1 MLKKRK
7 LISSLVRK
15 KQKGMAVIEAIP
27 VLFMLVMVFNF
38 SLGFFGAIHSGIL
51 NSIGSY
57 NYAFETFRYR
67 STLVYFRPGAGIDKN
82 YKLAGNRVHGVIR
95 DGSSE
100 ATSEEKNVWPAT
112 LRGITFNYVKDDPK
126 RNLAG
131 SEDSQRKYADRT
143 SSTNIW
149 FATSEYTPQESSSIQ
164 TPRIWLK
171 TVYGMCINA
180 DCCSEANNNCKRTGE

>member
-1 MLKKRK
+1 MLK
-7 LISSLVRK
+7 LRK
-15 KQKGMAVIEAIP
+15 KLFSANRKKEDGMAVIEAIP

-67 STLVYFRPGAGIDKN
+67 SSLVYFRPGVKEKN
-82 YKLAGNRVHGVIR
+82 YKSSSNRVHGITK
-95 DGSSE
+95 DGSEQAANE
-100 ATSEEKNVWPAT
+100 AKGAWPVT
-112 LRGITFNYVKDDPK
+112 FRGITFNYVKEDPK

-131 SEDSQRKYADRT
+131 ITESERKYGDRS

-149 FATSEYTPQESSSIQ
+149 FATSEYTPDASNSIQ

>member
-1 MLKKRK
+1 MLKNRKILFSSKRK
-7 LISSLVRK
+7 K
-15 KQKGMAVIEAIP
+15 EEGMAVIEAIP

-67 STLVYFRPGAGIDKN
+67 STLVYFRPGAGADKN
-82 YKLAGNRVHGVIR
+82 YKLASNRVHGITT
-95 DGSSE
+95 DGSE
-100 ATSEEKNVWPAT
+100 QATNEEKGTWPVT
-112 LRGITFNYVKDDPK
+112 FRGITFNYVKDDPK

-131 SEDSQRKYADRT
+131 ITESERKYGERT

>member
-1 MLKKRK
+1 MLKQRRKLFSSKRK
-7 LISSLVRK
+7 K
-15 KQKGMAVIEAIP
+15 EGGMAVIEAIP

-57 NYAFETFRYR
+57 NYTYETFRYR
-67 STLVYFRPGAGIDKN
+67 SNLVYFRPGAGAEKN
-82 YKLAGNRVHGVIR
+82 YKASSNRVHGITK
-95 DGSSE
+95 DGSEQAPNESRG
-100 ATSEEKNVWPAT
+100 AWPVT
-112 LRGITFNYVKDDPK
+112 FRDITFNYVKENPN

-131 SEDSQRKYADRT
+131 VTESDRNYSERT

-149 FATSEYTPQESSSIQ
+149 FATSTYTPEESNSIQ
-164 TPRIWLK
+164 TPRIWIK

-180 DCCSEANNNCKRTGE
+180 ECCSEANNNCQRTGE